1 VALFRELHMAD
12 INQNVTATT
21 DQLRDFVTVGLL
33 MTEVQVEHE
42 SGLTSQCLTL
52 GLDSVN

>member
-1 VALFRELHMAD
+1 MALFRELHMAD